1 MFITLVSVLYGCTN
15 TNQKY
20 NFGNGVITVD
30 FKDPQ
35 NIKSSDIIT
44 KHTYIKLETSD
55 SSLFGSVNQIEILN
69 DRIYILDKNKTNSIF
84 IFSIQGEFI
93 KRLGANGNGPG
104 EFIAPQS
111 FKIDP
116 KGYIYVLD
124 RVLNRLLKYQLSD
137 LSFIEEIILPFPS
150 PLSFSIINSDDL
162 FILLLSYKKE

>member
-1 MFITLVSVLYGCTN
+1 MKLFNRLVFITLVSVLYGCTN
-15 TNQKY
+15 TNQKD

-84 IFSIQGEFI
+84 HFLNTREFI
-93 KRLGANGNGPG
+93 KKIRSKWEWPG
-104 EFIAPQS
+104 
-111 FKIDP
+111 
-116 KGYIYVLD
+116 
-124 RVLNRLLKYQLSD
+124 RVYSSTIFQN
-137 LSFIEEIILPFPS
+137 
-150 PLSFSIINSDDL
+150 
-162 FILLLSYKKE
+162 

>member
-1 MFITLVSVLYGCTN
+1 MKLFNRLVFITLVSVLYGCTN

-111 FKIDP
+111 FKI
-116 KGYIYVLD
+116 
-124 RVLNRLLKYQLSD
+124 
-137 LSFIEEIILPFPS
+137 
-150 PLSFSIINSDDL
+150 
-162 FILLLSYKKE
+162 